1 MSATPSDAPRQLDV
15 SEVGDWVARWE
26 REGFSP
32 VLLDVREPWE
42 TALARL
48 DVPGTRAVDL
58 PMMSVPQRLD
68 ALPADQP
75 ILALCHHGMRSLQVV
90 AFLLRQGYPYT
101 YNIAG
106 GIDASSASVDPT
118 VPRY

>member
-1 MSATPSDAPRQLDV
+1 MTATPSEAPRQLDV
-15 SEVGDWVARWE
+15 AAVAPQVARWVA
-26 REGFSP
+26 EGFEP

-42 TALARL
+42 VALARL
-48 DVPGTRAVDL
+48 AVPGTRAMDL
-58 PMMSVPQRLD
+58 PMMSVPGAL
-68 ALPADQP
+68 ATLPADQP

-90 AFLLRQGYPYT
+90 AFLLQHGYPHT

-106 GIDASSASVDPT
+106 GIDAWSARVDPG